1 MRHTSTLLEHIGGT
15 PLVRLRVMDPRDG
28 VDRAGGI
35 VAKLERGNPG
45 GSVKDRIAA
54 AMIRAAENDGLLRPG
69 GTVIE
74 PTSGNTGIGL
84 AWVCAVRGYRTI
96 LTMPDS
102 MSVERRKILAA
113 LGAEIVLTPGDE
125 GMQGAMAMARS
136 LTHETQ
142 GAYMPFQF
150 SNPAN
155 PAVHE
160 QTTGPEIWRDARRN
174 VDAFVAGIGTG
185 GTITGV
191 GAFLR
196 RCNPDVKI
204 VGVEPAGSPFLS
216 EGKAGKHAIQGIGAG
231 FKPDVLNL
239 DVVDEIVTVADDEAV
254 GVMKELA
261 RREGIFAG
269 VSSGAAV
276 AAAVRVAAR
285 DEMFGKTIVTLLPDG
300 GDRYLSGTWWEG
312 Q

>member
-1 MRHTSTLLEHIGGT
+1 MKRASTLLDQIGRT
-15 PLVRLRVMDPRDG
+15 PLVRLRNTDPRIVPDQS
-28 VDRAGGI
+28 GGI
-35 VAKLERGNPG
+35 LAKLERGNPG
-45 GSVKDRIAA
+45 GSVKDRIAE
-54 AMIRAAENDGLLRPG
+54 AMIRSAENEGLLRPG

-84 AWVCAVRGYRTI
+84 AWVCAVRGYRTV
-96 LTMPDS
+96 LTMPES

-142 GAYMPFQF
+142 GAYMPLQF

-160 QTTGPEIWRDARRN
+160 RTTGPEIWLGTQGT
-174 VDAFVAGIGTG
+174 VDVFVAGIGTG
-185 GTITGV
+185 GTVTGV
-191 GAFLR
+191 GTFLKKL
-196 RCNPDVKI
+196 NPRIRV
-204 VGVEPAGSPFLS
+204 VGVEPSGSPFLT
-216 EGKAGKHAIQGIGAG
+216 EGRTGKHAIQGIGAG

-254 GVMKELA
+254 RVMKELA

-269 VSSGAAV
+269 VSSGAA
-276 AAAVRVAAR
+276 AAAALRIASR
-285 DEMFGKTIVTLLPDG
+285 DEMLGKTIVTLLPDG
-300 GDRYLSGTWWEG
+300 GDRYLSGNLWGST
-312 Q
+312 

>member
-1 MRHTSTLLEHIGGT
+1 MRCASTLLECIGRT
-15 PLVRLRVMDPRDG
+15 PLVRLRTMDPRKGSDQG
-28 VDRAGGI
+28 GGI
-35 VAKLERGNPG
+35 FAKLERGNPG

-54 AMIRAAENDGLLRPG
+54 AMIRSAENDGLLRPG

-84 AWVCAVRGYRTI
+84 AWVCAVRGYRTV
-96 LTMPDS
+96 LTMPES

-113 LGAEIVLTPGDE
+113 LGAEIVLTPGDQ
-125 GMQGAMAMARS
+125 GMRGSMATARR
-136 LTHETQ
+136 LTNETE
-142 GAYMPFQF
+142 GAYMPLQF

-160 QTTGPEIWRDARRN
+160 QTTGPEIWRAARRK

-191 GAFLR
+191 GTFLKR
-196 RCNPDVKI
+196 LNSNIRV
-204 VGVEPAGSPFLS
+204 VGVEPSGSPFLS
-216 EGKAGKHAIQGIGAG
+216 EGRAGQHTIQGIGAG

-239 DVVDEIVTVADDEAV
+239 DVVDEIITVDDDEAV

-261 RREGIFAG
+261 LREGVFAG

-276 AAAVRVAAR
+276 AAAMRIAAR
-285 DEMFGKTIVTLLPDG
+285 DEMLGKTIVTLLPDG
-300 GDRYLSGTWWEG
+300 GDRYLSGNLWEG
-312 Q
+312 T